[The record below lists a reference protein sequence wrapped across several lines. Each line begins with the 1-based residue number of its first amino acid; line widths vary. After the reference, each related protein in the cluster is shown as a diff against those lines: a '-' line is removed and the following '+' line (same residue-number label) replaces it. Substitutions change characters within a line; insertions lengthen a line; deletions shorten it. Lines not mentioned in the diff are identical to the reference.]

1 MNNSEPSKI
10 IVLADNE
17 PFIVRAYKSG
27 LEEAGYM
34 VVVAQDGEE
43 AVKQI
48 MALRPDL
55 VLLELILPVQDGF
68 AVLKAIKADPIVSD
82 IPVIVLTNLSQDSDA
97 KEALDAGAAE
107 VLIKTDVSLNDV
119 LLRIERLLTE
129 KPA

>member
-68 AVLKAIKADPIVSD
+68 AVLKAIKADPIVAD

-107 VLIKTDVSLNDV
+107 VLVKTDVSLNDV

>member
-68 AVLKAIKADPIVSD
+68 AVLKAIKADPIVAD

-107 VLIKTDVSLNDV
+107 VLVKTDVSLNDV
-119 LLRIERLLTE
+119 LVRIERLLSG
-129 KPA
+129 K

>member
-107 VLIKTDVSLNDV
+107 VLVKTDVSLNDV